1 MSINIT
7 SLQIPTALSA
17 PRYYDLLMEWVQ
29 NQIYDETIF
38 PPDDRREFPR
48 NFQSTCKKILKRM
61 YRVFVHVYIH
71 HFDKITDLNA
81 EAHHNALFKHY
92 YYFVTEFDLIDAREL
107 EPLQDLIDRI
117 CKD

>member
-1 MSINIT
+1 MF
-7 SLQIPTALSA
+7 QKPTALSA
-17 PRYYDLLMEWVQ
+17 PDYYDHLMEWVQ

-38 PPDDRREFPR
+38 PPDDRMEFPKTFP
-48 NFQSTCKKILKRM
+48 NTCKKILKRM

-117 CKD
+117 CND